1 MDGEREREKSE
12 NELMGDYREG
22 EIKGEK
28 RVFKMKKKKKKK
40 KEKDEGSTRFDVLT
54 GFGYS

>member
-1 MDGEREREKSE
+1 MCEFVDREIRDSRLDGEREREKSE

-40 KEKDEGSTRFDVLT
+40 GEG
-54 GFGYS
+54 